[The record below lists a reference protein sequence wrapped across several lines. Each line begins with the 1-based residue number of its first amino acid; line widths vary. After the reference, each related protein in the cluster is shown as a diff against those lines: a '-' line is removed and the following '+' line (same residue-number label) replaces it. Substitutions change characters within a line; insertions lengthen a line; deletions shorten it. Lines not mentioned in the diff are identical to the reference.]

1 MSTGFALFYRLLY
14 ILSVTAVLTLALNWL
29 SLLMIEVRV
38 DRRSRRVR
46 VGDNVEERLTIQNRS
61 SLPKPVIEVEDLTDL
76 PGYSTGAAVGLAS
89 KGRRSWLT
97 SSPARARGVY
107 TMGPI
112 RVANTD
118 VFGLFRR
125 ERFFGDSQTIVVYPR
140 IVDLPDFTVPPADLS
155 GDASALRRAH
165 DLTPHAASVREYAPG
180 DSISRVHWPSTAK
193 MSKLMS
199 REFDLGRASEVW
211 ALVDL
216 HQDVQ
221 AGELE
226 ESTDEYAVSI
236 AASLARKYVSN
247 QLPFGL
253 VAYGDRRY
261 FLPSETGTGQFEQLM
276 EFLAMSRAKG
286 SVPVE
291 DVLTKEEILWGQN
304 TTLII
309 ITSSPRMEWAV
320 AVKQLIRRRV
330 RVVAVLLDGR
340 SFGTHFD
347 TLAVLPEL
355 HAEGVPT
362 YLVRRGDDIS
372 VSLSRSAAETAA
384 ARAAKAV

>member
-1 MSTGFALFYRLLY
+1 M
-14 ILSVTAVLTLALNWL
+14 
-29 SLLMIEVRV
+29 
-38 DRRSRRVR
+38 R

-61 SLPKPVIEVEDLTDL
+61 SLPKPVLEVEDLTDL

-89 KGRRSWLT
+89 RDAGHGLRPRRPVREASTRWAPSEYPIQT
-97 SSPARARGVY
+97 SSASFAGSGSSVIVSPSSSIPGSSTCPTSPSLRPTCPETRRPAREPTTSLRTRLA
-107 TMGPI
+107 
-112 RVANTD
+112 
-118 VFGLFRR
+118 
-125 ERFFGDSQTIVVYPR
+125 
-140 IVDLPDFTVPPADLS
+140 S
-155 GDASALRRAH
+155 GSTL
-165 DLTPHAASVREYAPG
+165 PG
-180 DSISRVHWPSTAK
+180 DSMSRVHWPSTAR

-199 REFDLGRASEVW
+199 KEFDLGRSSEVW

-261 FLPSETGTGQFEQLM
+261 FLPSETGAGQFEQLM

-286 SVPVE
+286 EAPIE
-291 DVLTKEEILWGQN
+291 DVLAREEMLWGPN

-309 ITSSPRMEWAV
+309 ITSSPRIEWAV
-320 AVKQLIRRRV
+320 AVKQLMRRRV
-330 RVVAVLLDGR
+330 RTVAVLLDGQ

-355 HAEGVPT
+355 RAEGVPT

-372 VSLSRSAAETAA
+372 VS
-384 ARAAKAV
+384 